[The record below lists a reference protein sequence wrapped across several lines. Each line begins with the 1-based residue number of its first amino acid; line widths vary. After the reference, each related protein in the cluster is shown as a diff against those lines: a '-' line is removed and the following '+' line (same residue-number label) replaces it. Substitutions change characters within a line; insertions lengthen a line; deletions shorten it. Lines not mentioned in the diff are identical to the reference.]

1 MSVDQQVAADRLRE
15 LGLPLEAELVASAAA
30 CIDALLWTAS
40 FRHCC
45 TGRPTESHQR
55 DCRVAE
61 VLHRIDI
68 NFWSFAEVAIAH
80 REALE
85 DWEFLRRAEW
95 DGVRG
100 DVLAP
105 SGRWWRLG
113 TAPAPPASH
122 ARATGGSTVPG

>member
-1 MSVDQQVAADRLRE
+1 MSVDQHVAADRLRE
-15 LGLPLEAELVASAAA
+15 LGLLLEAELVAAAGV
-30 CIDALLWTAS
+30 CVDALLWATK

-45 TGRPTESHQR
+45 AGLPSEAHQH

-61 VLHRIDI
+61 VLHRINI
-68 NFWSFAEVAIAH
+68 NFWSQDELARAH

-85 DWEFLRRAEW
+85 DWRFLSAAEH

-113 TAPAPPASH
+113 TPRAPPEAVT
-122 ARATGGSTVPG
+122 ARPD